1 MNIET
6 HPLIL
11 FDGIC
16 NLCNGAVQFVI
27 RNDRKSVFRF
37 ASLQSNTGKQL
48 LKKYHVPEKAQS
60 FILIQYS
67 KVYYKST
74 AALLVLKKCRAPFN
88 WLYGFIIVPVFI
100 RNLLYD
106 FIAGNRYSWFG
117 KRETCMHPTPEVSNR
132 FID

>member
-27 RNDRKSVFRF
+27 RNDCKSIFRF
-37 ASLQSNTGKQL
+37 AALQSNTGKQML
-48 LKKYHVPEKAQS
+48 EKYRVPDKVQS
-60 FILIQYS
+60 FILIQHS

-74 AALLVLKKCRAPFN
+74 AALLVLKKCKAPFN
-88 WLYGFIIVPVFI
+88 WLYGFIIVPAFI
-100 RNLLYD
+100 RNLLYN

-117 KRETCMHPTPEVSNR
+117 KREACMLPTPEVSNR